1 MRKFLKHTW
10 AFACVTAAVSAFLTT
25 PNCYSQSGSTQYQ
38 SGSAAVP
45 FASGGQNG
53 ETLVDASVDNIELV
67 TGSSRRLKFEYKI
80 PELLVENPEIIRAT
94 PIGPRE
100 VLISGLKPGISTVS
114 VSDASKNVQLVTI
127 HVTADTR
134 KLKAAIRKFFPD
146 SSIRVDALQTG
157 IVLSGQVAMADHIQ
171 QVTAIAQDYFP
182 TNVINRLQVDGSQLV
197 AIKVKVYE
205 VSRTKLRRLGI
216 DWAID
221 GDDFAIGSSI
231 SGLIQEIGIGSRTV
245 TGAGQTLT
253 FGVLGDRTDFTSF
266 IEALEQNNLA
276 KLLDQPVLTAQHG
289 RPAEF
294 LSGGEI
300 PIQIAAGLGT
310 NSVEFRAFGTKL
322 DIVPLIHGGGELTLE
337 VRAEVSEVAP
347 ELSGDTGVPG
357 FRVRRVNTGV
367 RMKAGHTLALAGDY
381 RESASANKR
390 GIPKLMDSSIWG
402 PLFRRVEDQFTET
415 ELVFLITPQF
425 INEVDPTAV
434 PRLGPGQLTVPP
446 SSNEMYWRGYQEVPR
461 CNDGCPTTDAFDG
474 PVAGAN
480 VGQGVGYSSYNPGI
494 MQSQPI
500 QQMGNGFA
508 NPVQQAIPQGQLPVQ
523 QQVPGQLQ
531 GPVAP
536 AGGSGIRGAGFS
548 WPSGNGG

>member
-1 MRKFLKHTW
+1 MRKFLKLTW
-10 AFACVTAAVSAFLTT
+10 AIACVTAVGVTGFS
-25 PNCYSQSGSTQYQ
+25 PGNCDAQYQ
-38 SGSAAVP
+38 SVAAGPTAGS
-45 FASGGQNG
+45 SQNG
-53 ETLVDASVDNIELV
+53 ETLINASVDSIELV

-100 VLISGLKPGISTVS
+100 ILVSGLKPGISTVS
-114 VSDASKNVQLVTI
+114 ISDAEKNVQVLTV

-134 KLKAAIRKFFPD
+134 KVKAAIHKFFPD

-157 IVLSGQVAMADHIQ
+157 IVLSGMVAKADDIS
-171 QVTAIAQDYFP
+171 QVTAIARDYFP
-182 TNVINRLQVDGSQLV
+182 TNVINRLQVDGSQMV

-205 VSRTKLRRLGI
+205 VSRTKLRTLGI

-221 GDDFAIGSSI
+221 GDDFAIASSI
-231 SGLIQEIGIGSRTV
+231 SGLIQEIGIGARTI
-245 TGAGQTLT
+245 TGSGQTLT
-253 FGVLGDRTDFTSF
+253 FGVLGSRTDFTSF

-381 RESASANKR
+381 RETASAVKR

-402 PLFRRVEDQFTET
+402 PLFRRTEDAQTET

-425 INEVDPTAV
+425 INEVDPTAI
-434 PRLGPGQLTVPP
+434 PRLGPGQLTVPA
-446 SSNEMYWRGYQEVPR
+446 SRNEFYWRGYQEVPR
-461 CNDGCPTTDAFDG
+461 CNDGCPTTDAFDA
-474 PVAGAN
+474 PAAGGGGNAFPTH
-480 VGQGVGYSSYNPGI
+480 QSYNPGI
-494 MQSQPI
+494 
-500 QQMGNGFA
+500 
-508 NPVQQAIPQGQLPVQ
+508 QQAHPSVDGGYSGPHAMQTQFQGQPY
-523 QQVPGQLQ
+523 GQGQ
-531 GPVAP
+531 VAP
-536 AGGSGIRGAGFS
+536 AGGQVIPAGGSGNAGSGFS
-548 WPSGNGG
+548 WPSSNGG